1 MRMNR
6 REALAGG
13 IALAGLVGASAR
25 AAAIGFSDAAY
36 AKAIVVDG
44 LGGFGDP
51 YGQDGDVRFSARG
64 AAELRQSGTTAIH
77 LTVNEVGNEPGTWD
91 KTVATIAQL
100 NQIIA
105 DNGDLLVRANSVTDI
120 LAAKSSQRI
129 ALYYGLQDTS
139 LIGTEL
145 DRLALL
151 KGLGVRIVQLT
162 YNLRNLAGDGSLE
175 PGNAGLSKLGH
186 ATIARIEKEKLL
198 LDLSHGG
205 QRTIAEAIAAAT
217 RPPIISHTGARA
229 LNDNPRNVGDAEMR
243 ACAEKGGVV
252 GVYWM
257 PFLVANGR
265 PAGADL
271 VAHMSH
277 VRNVCG
283 EDHVAIGTD
292 GVIGKT
298 VIDEKVRAAQRK
310 AFEDRRK
317 RDVAAPGEGPDVFT
331 IIADWDDHMRFKH
344 LADGLARAG
353 WATRQIEKAL
363 GANLLRLYNEV
374 WN

>member
-1 MRMNR
+1 MRLNR
-6 REALAGG
+6 REAVAGG
-13 IALAGLVGASAR
+13 IALAGLASAPAR
-25 AAAIGFSDAAY
+25 AAATGFPHAAY
-36 AKAIVVDG
+36 ARAIVLDG
-44 LGGFGDP
+44 LGGFSDP
-51 YGQDGDVRFSARG
+51 YGKDDDARFSARG

-77 LTVNEVGNEPGTWD
+77 LSVNEVGNEPGTWD
-91 KTVATIAQL
+91 KTIANIAQL
-100 NQIIA
+100 DQIVA
-105 DNGDLLVRANSVTDI
+105 DNADLLVHAKSVADI
-120 LAAKSSQRI
+120 RAAKASRRI
-129 ALYYGLQDTS
+129 ALYYGVQDTS

-151 KGLGVRIVQLT
+151 KSLGVRIVQLT

-175 PGNAGLSKLGH
+175 PGNAGLSKLGR

-229 LNDNPRNVGDAEMR
+229 LNDNPRNVGDADMR
-243 ACAEKGGVV
+243 ACAQKGGVI

-265 PAGADL
+265 PTGADL
-271 VAHMSH
+271 VAHMTH

-331 IIADWDDHMRFKH
+331 IVAEWDDHMRFKH

-353 WATRQIEKAL
+353 WTTGQIEKAL
-363 GANLLRLYNEV
+363 GANLLRLYGEV
-374 WN
+374 WV

>member
-6 REALAGG
+6 REAVAGG

-25 AAAIGFSDAAY
+25 AAASGFSDAAY
-36 AKAIVVDG
+36 AKAIIVDG
-44 LGGFGDP
+44 LSGFGDP
-51 YGQDGDVRFSARG
+51 YGKDDDVRFSARG

-91 KTVATIAQL
+91 KTVANIAQL

-105 DNGDLLVRANSVTDI
+105 DNGDLLVRATSVADI
-120 LAAKSSQRI
+120 LTAKASQRI
-129 ALYYGLQDTS
+129 ALSYGLQDTS

-175 PGNAGLSKLGH
+175 PDNAGLSKLGR
-186 ATIARIEKEKLL
+186 ASIARIEKEKLL

-277 VRNVCG
+277 VRNICG

-298 VIDEKVRAAQRK
+298 VIDEKARAVQRK
-310 AFEDRRK
+310 AFEDRSK

-363 GANLLRLYNEV
+363 GANLLRLYGEV
-374 WN
+374 WG

>member
-25 AAAIGFSDAAY
+25 AAATGFSDAAY

-51 YGQDGDVRFSARG
+51 YGKDDDVRFSARG

-91 KTVATIAQL
+91 KTVANIAQL
-100 NQIIA
+100 NQIVA
-105 DNGDLLVRANSVTDI
+105 DNGDLLVRATSVADI
-120 LAAKSSQRI
+120 LAAKASRRI

-151 KGLGVRIVQLT
+151 RGLGVRIVQLT

-175 PGNAGLSKLGH
+175 PDNAGLSKLGR
-186 ATIARIEKEKLL
+186 ATIARIEREKLL

-252 GVYWM
+252 GIYWM

-277 VRNVCG
+277 VRKVCG

-298 VIDEKVRAAQRK
+298 VIDENARVAQRK
-310 AFEDRRK
+310 AFEDRRM

-331 IIADWDDHMRFKH
+331 IVADWDDHMRFKH
-344 LADGLARAG
+344 LADGLARGG
-353 WATRQIEKAL
+353 WTTGQIEKAL
-363 GANLLRLYNEV
+363 GANLLRLYREV
-374 WN
+374 WG